1 MGALARS
8 FLCKASPLF
17 WLAAVSLAIT
27 WDATQVPV
35 LGWIVICTGA
45 GTAGTVSGAVS
56 SRSRYDRELLLNALL
71 ANRPPGEKDPD
82 PDRCSPG
89 LHRVV

>member
-8 FLCKASPLF
+8 LLCKASPLF
-17 WLAAVSLAIT
+17 WLAAVSLAVT
-27 WDATQVPV
+27 WDATGVPV

-45 GTAGTVSGAVS
+45 GTAGTVSGAVNT
-56 SRSRYDRELLLNALL
+56 RSRYDRELLLNALL
-71 ANRPPGEKDPD
+71 ANRPPDETGPD
-82 PDRCSPG
+82 PDRRPPD